1 MSVVAGYTQPVTG
14 LLDYIFGGGLLVLFL
29 AAVGGFVWA
38 LSKLLGYVVPRTVG
52 KVVPK
57 GKKKK

>member
-1 MSVVAGYTQPVTG
+1 MSVVGGYTQPVTG
-14 LLDYIFGGGLLVLFL
+14 IIDYIFGGGLLIIFL
-29 AAVGGFVWA
+29 SVVGGFVWA
-38 LSKLLGYVVPRTVG
+38 LSKLFGYVLPRTVG